1 MVIII
6 VIIIVIVAI
15 IIIITITVMAIVIIM
30 IDLCITMSRGEMQ
43 SLLTY
48 STYDSAVLF
57 PMPFVDFISN
67 AVFLYNS
74 VGRVL

>member
-1 MVIII
+1 M
-6 VIIIVIVAI
+6 IIIVIV
-15 IIIITITVMAIVIIM
+15 ITTTLVMTIVDIM

-57 PMPFVDFISN
+57 PMPFVDLISN
-67 AVFLYNS
+67 AVFLYNL